1 MIELKF
7 LRRLALWLAERDAT
21 LQRRLEIEMLFGPD
35 DAADRAHAIAVEAGK
50 LGLRP
55 EDLADMARSHHV
67 LEAFGMQFEPG
78 DSFLT
83 WGLRHGGIKPADFV
97 EAEKLDLLVMRDDT

>member
-7 LRRLALWLAERDAT
+7 LRRLALWLAERDAA
-21 LQRRLEIEMLFGPD
+21 LQRRLEIKMLYGPE
-35 DAADRAHAIAVEAGK
+35 DAADRAHAIAIEAGK

-67 LEAFGMQFEPG
+67 LQAFGMQFEPG

-83 WGLRHGGIKPADFV
+83 WGLRHGGVTPVDIV
-97 EAEKLDLLVMRDDT
+97 EAQKLDLLGMRDDT